1 MADPVRVPQVVQ
13 SQPCVIGRDVVERGP
28 RRRHDRRHG
37 RKFLLQS
44 VEFRAT
50 RGQRR
55 ERKALQ
61 LVDVEPRV
69 AGPRARHA

>member
-13 SQPCVIGRDVVERGP
+13 GQPRVIGRDIVERGL
-28 RRRHDRRHG
+28 RRRNDRRHG

-44 VEFRAT
+44 VESRAA

-61 LVDVEPRV
+61 LVDVEPWV
-69 AGPRARHA
+69 ACPRA